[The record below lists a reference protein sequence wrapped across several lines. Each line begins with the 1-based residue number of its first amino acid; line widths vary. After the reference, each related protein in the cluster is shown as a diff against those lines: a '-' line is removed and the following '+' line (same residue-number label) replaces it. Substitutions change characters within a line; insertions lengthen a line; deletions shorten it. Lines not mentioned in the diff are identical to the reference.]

1 MHCGVLRFTYESNIR
16 MKQIQSQYTVFQFML
31 RINHTFTEC
40 GNFSSQYCSYKTYNS
55 QMTKISLKYN
65 RICACFQHTQLEGNV
80 MYETNTQETE

>member
-40 GNFSSQYCSYKTYNS
+40 GNFSTAH
-55 QMTKISLKYN
+55 TKYTILKWPK
-65 RICACFQHTQLEGNV
+65 LV
-80 MYETNTQETE
+80 